1 MRNKLVAIIILLVG
15 LSLLTIG
22 IIQGQYYL
30 VNSIY
35 EQMVMI
41 P

>member
-1 MRNKLVAIIILLVG
+1 MRNKIVAIIILLVG

-22 IIQGQYYL
+22 IIQGQNL
-30 VNSIY
+30 LINLLY
-35 EQMVMI
+35 EQMVAV